1 MLTLNVAKKIVCLEK
16 EAVTS
21 HIKRHVKNLKS
32 AYLRIF
38 LNELFLIATKTE
50 PSHANEVA
58 SLCCRKIKIVKEI
71 YVNVNAKKTFK
82 SDEVVQLLLPPLR

>member
-1 MLTLNVAKKIVCLEK
+1 MLNLNVAKKIVCLEK
-16 EAVTS
+16 EAFTS

-38 LNELFLIATKTE
+38 LNELFLIATKTK

-58 SLCCRKIKIVKEI
+58 SLFLKNK
-71 YVNVNAKKTFK
+71 NSQGN
-82 SDEVVQLLLPPLR
+82 Q

>member
-16 EAVTS
+16 EAFTS
-21 HIKRHVKNLKS
+21 HIKRHVKNLTS
-32 AYLRIF
+32 AYLLIF

-58 SLCCRKIKIVKEI
+58 SLYCRISLIPKKSPVLTKI
-71 YVNVNAKKTFK
+71 NHSA
-82 SDEVVQLLLPPLR
+82 

>member
-16 EAVTS
+16 EAFTS
-21 HIKRHVKNLKS
+21 HIKRHVKNLTS

-38 LNELFLIATKTE
+38 LNELFLIATKTG

-58 SLCCRKIKIVKEI
+58 SLYCRKIK
-71 YVNVNAKKTFK
+71 
-82 SDEVVQLLLPPLR
+82 